1 MPQEPQTSPG
11 SLVGEEYEV
20 EVGPVAHGGHCVART
35 EAGRVLFVRHTL
47 PGERVVARV
56 THGDETSRFLRADA
70 VEILEKSGQKFEYPV
85 EWGANLQTEHE
96 RFLTE
101 EHFESPVTV
110 FNYPKSIK
118 PFYMRTNDDEK
129 TVTNSQFI

>member
-70 VEILEKSGQKFEYPV
+70 VEILDAAKDRVGPLPV
-85 EWGANLQTEHE
+85 
-96 RFLTE
+96 
-101 EHFESPVTV
+101 P
-110 FNYPKSIK
+110 
-118 PFYMRTNDDEK
+118 
-129 TVTNSQFI
+129 